1 MKNWETVSITNISAE
16 EFYSLIERNRGH
28 IAKTFPRTLEAC
40 PDFDTTAS
48 FLKANCQRQK
58 NGENYFFYL
67 RHTIKG
73 HLMGYIVIKNID
85 QYVLKC
91 ELAYFID
98 KDYQGRGIISET
110 VAHVVNFCF
119 NNLKM
124 NKVYICTSPEN
135 IGSQKVA
142 LKNGFVQE
150 GILKEEFKNGQ
161 GVLEDV
167 VYFGLIK
174 SEYKHER

>member
-1 MKNWETVSITNISAE
+1 MKHWETVGISNISAE
-16 EFYSLIERNRGH
+16 EFYALIARNREH

-40 PDFDTTAS
+40 PDFTSTAS
-48 FLKANCQRQK
+48 FLKANSQK
-58 NGENYFFYL
+58 QKDGENYFFYL

-91 ELAYFID
+91 ELAYFVD
-98 KDYQGRGIISET
+98 KDYQGRGIITET
-110 VAHVVNFCF
+110 VAHVVDFCF
-119 NNLKM
+119 DSLKM
-124 NKVYICTSPEN
+124 NKVYICTSPVN
-135 IGSQKVA
+135 FGSQKVA

-150 GILKEEFKNGQ
+150 GILKEEFKNAE

-174 SEYKHER
+174 SEYKNER